1 MTKIK
6 LHDTIALTEN
16 ITTNQ
21 FMTDKKIVIPRGQVG
36 TIVEVYPEE
45 KTFEVEFSDS
55 NGQTYALVPLSA
67 EQLILLYYDTSN
79 LVLI

>member
-1 MTKIK
+1 MNKIK
-6 LHDTIALTEN
+6 LHDTVALTEN
-16 ITTNQ
+16 ITMNQ

-36 TIVEVYPEE
+36 TIVEVYSEE
-45 KTFEVEFSDS
+45 KAFEVEFSDS
-55 NGQTYALVPLSA
+55 NGQTYALVSLRA

>member
-1 MTKIK
+1 MSKIK
-6 LHDTIALTEN
+6 LHDTITLTEN

-36 TIVEVYPEE
+36 IIIEIYPEE
-45 KTFEVEFSDS
+45 NAFEVEFSDS
-55 NGQTYALVPLSA
+55 NGQTYALLSLSV
-67 EQLILLYYDTSN
+67 EQFIILYYDTSN

>member
-6 LHDTIALTEN
+6 LHDTVALTEN
-16 ITTNQ
+16 VTANQ

-45 KTFEVEFSDS
+45 KAFKVEFSDL
-55 NGQTYALVPLSA
+55 NGQTYALVSLSA
-67 EQLILLYYDTSN
+67 E
-79 LVLI
+79 

>member
-1 MTKIK
+1 MNKIK
-6 LHDTIALTEN
+6 LHDTVALTEN

-45 KTFEVEFSDS
+45 KAFEVEFSDS
-55 NGQTYALVPLSA
+55 NGQTYALVSLRV